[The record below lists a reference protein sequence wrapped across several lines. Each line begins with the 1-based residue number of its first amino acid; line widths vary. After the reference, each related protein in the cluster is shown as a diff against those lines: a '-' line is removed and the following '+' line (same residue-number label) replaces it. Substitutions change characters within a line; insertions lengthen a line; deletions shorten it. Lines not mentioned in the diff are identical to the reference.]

1 MRTDIEQTSIRAIN
15 QVAFINL
22 ENLLILMELILC
34 VAINCDNTESII
46 SSFTEKLD
54 DENLDDLMQITKEV
68 LEKYGKKEAD
78 EEDEMEYED
87 NHENESFTM
96 NGTFNAKSNVIEID
110 GNENFDVSQDES

>member
-1 MRTDIEQTSIRAIN
+1 MRTDIEQTSIRSIN

-22 ENLLILMELILC
+22 DNLLIIMEMILG

-68 LEKYGKKEAD
+68 LEKYGKKEIEDDD
-78 EEDEMEYED
+78 EYDED
-87 NHENESFTM
+87 N
-96 NGTFNAKSNVIEID
+96 GL
-110 GNENFDVSQDES
+110 

>member
-1 MRTDIEQTSIRAIN
+1 MRTDIEQTSIRSIN

-22 ENLLILMELILC
+22 DNLLTIMEMILG

-68 LEKYGKKEAD
+68 LEKYGKKEIEDDD
-78 EEDEMEYED
+78 EYDED
-87 NHENESFTM
+87 N
-96 NGTFNAKSNVIEID
+96 GL
-110 GNENFDVSQDES
+110 